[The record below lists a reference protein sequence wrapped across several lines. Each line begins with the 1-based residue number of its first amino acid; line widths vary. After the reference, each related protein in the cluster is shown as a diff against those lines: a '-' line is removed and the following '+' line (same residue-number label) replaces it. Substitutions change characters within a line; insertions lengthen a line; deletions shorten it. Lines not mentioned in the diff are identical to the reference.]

1 MDTQTPESTPRARRV
16 RIPINKEGLTVGGMR
31 FSVRRLIG
39 FGLVLLMFIL
49 MLCPWYTF
57 NAGENGG
64 AFLNSLG
71 LNGLGRL
78 GDGESLEITSR
89 FGPFSGINKLCLDMK
104 MNMGLYDSSM
114 KGVKM
119 SGGFDIS
126 MGVQSQPLSEVSG
139 WMVAAKVLL
148 IIDLVVLALYIATLF
163 VDATRFIPSL
173 AALGK
178 NALNRYLHIAFYALI
193 ALALMLGFIGDLS
206 CDMSEYVHLAFAWYL
221 SAIVCACG
229 LVNIFKPAI
238 LKNLLARRGII

>member
-89 FGPFSGINKLCLDMK
+89 FGPFSGINKLCLDMANDAGAPLVIGNAIDYVNRMASSQGYGK
-104 MNMGLYDSSM
+104 LDHAVAWKPVYDNWQ
-114 KGVKM
+114 KK
-119 SGGFDIS
+119 
-126 MGVQSQPLSEVSG
+126 
-139 WMVAAKVLL
+139 
-148 IIDLVVLALYIATLF
+148 
-163 VDATRFIPSL
+163 
-173 AALGK
+173 
-178 NALNRYLHIAFYALI
+178 
-193 ALALMLGFIGDLS
+193 
-206 CDMSEYVHLAFAWYL
+206 
-221 SAIVCACG
+221 
-229 LVNIFKPAI
+229 
-238 LKNLLARRGII
+238 